1 VKTWGQIVRALIAY
15 LIVSVGI
22 FLMLRTIV
30 DYTSFRTD
38 IHFLKFKQDYLH
50 ITGWKVAFYVHVF
63 SSIFALA
70 AGLTQFSSY
79 FLEHHRKI
87 HRFIGKLYVI
97 NILIINFPA
106 ALIMAIYA
114 NGFLPSKI
122 AFFILDVLWFVF
134 TYKALRA
141 AQQKRITEHKE
152 FMIRSYALTFS
163 AITLRTWK
171 IILFNAFHPDPV
183 TLYMIDAWMG
193 FVPNLLVA
201 EWLIWRMRT
210 GKRFFIFRSKNRLQV
225 LPDTPSAR
233 NKL

>member
-1 VKTWGQIVRALIAY
+1 VKTWGQIVRGLVAY
-15 LIVSVGI
+15 LILCIGI

-38 IHFLKFKQDYLH
+38 IHFLKFKQAYLH
-50 ITGWKVAFYVHVF
+50 IPWWKVAFYVHVF

-79 FLEHHRKI
+79 LREQHRKI

-97 NILIINFPA
+97 NILVINFPA
-106 ALIMAIYA
+106 ALIMAVYA
-114 NGFLPSKI
+114 NGLLPSKI
-122 AFFILDVLWFVF
+122 AFFILDVLWFLF

-141 AQQKRITEHKE
+141 AQQKRITEHQE

-171 IILFNAFHPDPV
+171 IILFNAFHPDPI

-210 GKRFFIFRSKNRLQV
+210 GKRLFIFRSKNRLHV
-225 LPDTPSAR
+225 LPNTQSTQD
-233 NKL
+233 KL

>member
-1 VKTWGQIVRALIAY
+1 
-15 LIVSVGI
+15 
-22 FLMLRTIV
+22 MLRTII

-38 IHFLKFKQDYLH
+38 IHFLKFKQAYLH
-50 ITGWKVAFYVHVF
+50 ITWWKVAFYVHVF

-79 FLEHHRKI
+79 LLEQHRKL

-114 NGFLPSKI
+114 NGLFPSKI
-122 AFFILDVLWFVF
+122 AFFILDALWFLF

-171 IILFNAFHPDPV
+171 IILLNAFHPDPL

-201 EWLIWRMRT
+201 EWLIWRMRN
-210 GKRFFIFRSKNRLQV
+210 GKRLSIFRSKSRLRV
-225 LPDTPSAR
+225 IPNTPSAQD
-233 NKL
+233 KQ